1 MDEPDMTTPLRTV
14 LLAVLIAAPAP
25 AVHAAQSC
33 QTEGTFEAWLDGV
46 RAEAAGMGLSQGAIE
61 SALANVRFDP
71 AIVKKDRAQGV
82 FAQDFLQFS
91 DRMAETH
98 RLPQGKAAIAKN
110 QNTFARIEQTFGV
123 PAPVLAAFWG
133 LETDFG
139 AFVGDG
145 PTLVSLAT
153 LAYDCRRPDL
163 FRRQLLAAIAVIDR
177 GDLTAGEMKGPW
189 AGEVG
194 QVQFLMEHY
203 LNYGV
208 DFDGDGR
215 VNMLKSS
222 ADALASAAN
231 YLSAIGWR
239 PGEPWLEEVR
249 LTQELPWEQADITIK
264 LPISQ
269 WAQWG
274 VTRADGSPLHRGPD
288 AALHLPMGR
297 NGPAFLAYPN
307 FDVYLI
313 WNNSLVY
320 STTAA
325 YLATR
330 LAGAPK
336 VHRGSGGDLLDAA
349 GVKEVQK
356 LLQARGYNVGKVDGI
371 VGLQTR
377 AAVKDVQM
385 KLGLPA
391 DSYPDKALLAKL
403 RAGA

>member
-1 MDEPDMTTPLRTV
+1 MKLLRA
-14 LLAVLIAAPAP
+14 LLPVAFAAVT
-25 AVHAAQSC
+25 AVSASSALAQQSC
-33 QTEGTFEAWLDGV
+33 QREGSFEAWLQGV
-46 RAEAAGMGLSQGAIE
+46 HAEAAGMGLSE
-61 SALANVRFDP
+61 SAINSALGSVRFDP

-91 DRMAETH
+91 DRMVSSD
-98 RLPQGKAAIAKN
+98 RLQRGPSHIKKMAS
-110 QNTFARIEQTFGV
+110 TFQRIEQQFGV
-123 PAPVLAAFWG
+123 PAPVLVAFWG

-139 AFVGDG
+139 AFNGDG
-145 PTLVSLAT
+145 PTLTSLAT

-177 GDLTAGEMKGPW
+177 GDLSASEMRGPW

-231 YLSAIGWR
+231 YMQAIGWR
-239 PGEPWLEEVR
+239 AGEPWLQEVGVP
-249 LTQELPWEQADITIK
+249 QELPWEQADITIK
-264 LPISQ
+264 LPVSQ
-269 WAQWG
+269 WASWG
-274 VTRADGSPLHRGPD
+274 VTKADGSPLSGGPN
-288 AALHLPMGR
+288 ASLLLPMGR

-307 FDVYLI
+307 FDVYI
-313 WNNSLVY
+313 EWNNSLVY

-330 LAGAPK
+330 FAGAPK
-336 VHRGSGGDLLDAA
+336 VHRGHAPDPMSTAE
-349 GVKEVQK
+349 VKEVQK
-356 LLQARGYNVGKVDGI
+356 LLQARGYEVGKIDGI
-371 VGLQTR
+371 IGLATR
-377 AAVKDVQM
+377 AAVKDAQL

-391 DSYPDKALLAKL
+391 DSYPDRTLLQRL
-403 RAGA
+403 RSGA

>member
-1 MDEPDMTTPLRTV
+1 V
-14 LLAVLIAAPAP
+14 LTAY
-25 AVHAAQSC
+25 
-33 QTEGTFEAWLDGV
+33 
-46 RAEAAGMGLSQGAIE
+46 
-61 SALANVRFDP
+61 
-71 AIVKKDRAQGV
+71 
-82 FAQDFLQFS
+82 
-91 DRMAETH
+91 
-98 RLPQGKAAIAKN
+98 
-110 QNTFARIEQTFGV
+110 
-123 PAPVLAAFWG
+123 WG

-153 LAYDCRRPDL
+153 LAYDCRRPEL
-163 FRRQLLAAIAVIDR
+163 FRRQLLAAVAVIDR
-177 GDLTAGEMKGPW
+177 GDLTAAEMRGPW

-215 VNMLKSS
+215 INMLKSS

-231 YLSAIGWR
+231 YLRSIGWR
-239 PGEPWLEEVR
+239 AGEPWLEEVR
-249 LTQELPWEQADITIK
+249 LTQDLPWEQADISIK
-264 LPISQ
+264 LPLSQ

-274 VTRADGSPLHRGPD
+274 VTRADGSPLRNGPN

-307 FDVYLI
+307 FDTYTE

-320 STTAA
+320 ATTAA
-325 YLATR
+325 YFATR

-336 VHRGSGGDLLDAA
+336 ANRGSGADLLDPN

-356 LLQARGYNVGKVDGI
+356 LLAARGYNVGKIDGI
-371 VGLQTR
+371 IGAQTR
-377 AAVKDVQM
+377 AAVKDVQLR
-385 KLGLPA
+385 LGLPA
-391 DSYPDKALLAKL
+391 DSYPSKTLLARL
-403 RAGA
+403 RSGA